1 MALSDTK
8 SIVPR
13 GDQQGTL
20 GTSSKSWG
28 QIFVENP
35 TDGGAAAANIAN
47 NDVDQ
52 IALGILG
59 QNTTN
64 TILDLRG
71 NVLTTGSGVKITTTH
86 NPADTENA
94 NNISSTN
101 TFIGTGTSRFDD
113 FKIDLNKTGVTA
125 AGKSAT
131 ITGVLVDIDDTATN
145 VGTVNSYGI
154 AINNNF
160 TSTGGTVSAYGLY
173 TNVGGGDNNYDIYME
188 NSADSTE
195 FAALQVGQGGM
206 LTVSTTSDD
215 ETGKIILDADGDIEI
230 NADGGD
236 IVFKDDN
243 TTLATL
249 GSNGLDT
256 YVVHLP
262 IQGSVSGE
270 TSGASDA
277 GAYLVP
283 QTTVNKHNIWGNAA
297 GLVAFDSD
305 LVINNNQSFA
315 THSVMFCNSA
325 GKVKSM
331 DGVLSSNN
339 VGQRYVFELWKGT
352 PPNDQTAAET
362 PVTVVLLATMND
374 DSTGNSEINTITA
387 ATING
392 TGAYAAGDVLF
403 LTVRLATNNTSTT
416 GFFRIGIELLNT
428 PN

>member
-28 QIFVENP
+28 QIFIENP
-35 TDGGAAAANIAN
+35 TDGGAAAVNITN

-52 IALGILG
+52 ISLSVNGA
-59 QNTTN
+59 NTTAN
-64 TILDLRG
+64 LLDFRSTT
-71 NVLTTGSGVKITTTH
+71 LTTGSGLSLVTTH

-94 NNISSTN
+94 NNVNLVN
-101 TFIGTGTSRFDD
+101 TLTGTGTSRFDNL
-113 FKIDLNKTGVTA
+113 FIDLNKTGITA
-125 AGKSAT
+125 SGKTAT
-131 ITGVLVDIDDTATN
+131 IAGVHVDIDDTATN
-145 VGTVNSYGI
+145 VGTVDSFGV

-160 TSTGGTVSAYGLY
+160 TSTGGTVNAYGLY

-188 NSADSTE
+188 NSADNTE

-270 TSGASDA
+270 ISGADGA

-283 QTTVNKHNIWGNAA
+283 QTTVNKHNIWGNGA

-305 LVINNNQSFA
+305 LVINNHQSFA
-315 THSVMFCNSA
+315 THSIMFCNSA

-331 DGVLSSNN
+331 DGVMSSNN
-339 VGQRYVFELWKGT
+339 STQRYVFELWKGT

>member
-28 QIFVENP
+28 QIFIENP
-35 TDGGAAAANIAN
+35 TDGGAAAVNITN

-52 IALGILG
+52 IALAILG

-71 NVLTTGSGVKITTTH
+71 NALTTGSGVSLVTTH

-352 PPNDQTAAET
+352 PPNDQTAGET
-362 PVTVVLLATMND
+362 PVTVVLLATMHD
-374 DSTGNSEINTITA
+374 DATGNSEINTITA